1 VARSD
6 EDEARFERLYR
17 EHAAAVLAYA
27 LRRSSSPADAADA
40 AAETFVVAW
49 RRLND
54 VAEGQALPWLYAIAR
69 RVLSTQRR
77 SSRRQKAVAA
87 RVALERDRPIS
98 DSASA
103 APVVRAL
110 AELPPEVRE
119 ILMLTAWEGLSS
131 REAAAVLGCSPAAY
145 RIRLHRARV
154 QLRRAMVDLETASPS
169 ASHAPRPSVKENS
182 SC

>member
-1 VARSD
+1 V

-17 EHAAAVLAYA
+17 EHAAAVLAYT
-27 LRRSSSPADAADA
+27 LRRSSSPDDAADA

-77 SSRRQKAVAA
+77 SSRRQEAIVARA
-87 RVALERDRPIS
+87 APEPDQSIWG
-98 DSASA
+98 SASTP
-103 APVVRAL
+103 PVLRAL

-119 ILMLTAWEGLSS
+119 PLLLAAWEGLSS
-131 REAAAVLGCSPAAY
+131 REAAAVLGCSPTAY
-145 RIRLHRARV
+145 RIRLYRARV
-154 QLRRAMVDLETASPS
+154 QLRSALAGLEAASS
-169 ASHAPRPSVKENS
+169 LAHHAPRPSVKENS
-182 SC
+182 PC